1 MSARPGR
8 RLLAFGVDAL
18 VLAAWAGVVA
28 AVGVPLHLAGVT
40 GRMPPLALN
49 AVGALLVVAPGVL
62 GLAAAESRPAGTTPG
77 KHAMGLVVRAADGG
91 RLGFGRA
98 AARNAL
104 KVGLPWLVA
113 HAAVIAVTA
122 PDPAPSAVLVGAY
135 VVPAVW
141 VATLFRGR
149 GRTPYDRV
157 AGSSVRRREVR
168 S

>member
-1 MSARPGR
+1 MSAR

-18 VLAAWAGVVA
+18 VLAAWAGAVA
-28 AVGVPLHLAGVT
+28 AVGVPLHRAGVT

-62 GLAAAESRPAGTTPG
+62 GLAVAESRPGGATPG
-77 KHAMGLVVRAADGG
+77 KRALGLVVRAADGG

-122 PDPAPSAVLVGAY
+122 RDPAPSAVLLAAY
-135 VVPAVW
+135 AVPAVW
-141 VATLFRGR
+141 VATLFRR
-149 GRTPYDRV
+149 SGRTPYDRV
-157 AGSSVRRREVR
+157 VGSAVHRRKIRT
-168 S
+168 

>member
-1 MSARPGR
+1 VSAR

-18 VLAAWAGVVA
+18 VLAVWAGVVA

-62 GLAAAESRPAGTTPG
+62 GLAVAESRPAGTTPG
-77 KHAMGLVVRAADGG
+77 KRALGLVVRAADGS
-91 RLGFGRA
+91 RLPFGRA

-104 KVGLPWLVA
+104 KVGLPWVIA

-122 PDPAPSAVLVGAY
+122 QDPAPSAVLVAAY

-141 VATLFRGR
+141 VAALFRGA

-157 AGSSVRRREVR
+157 AGSSVCRRVVR
-168 S
+168 T